1 MRHFCVYAFHRP
13 SPKSAI
19 ATCSVFGD
27 RTLVHAGMSTSASL
41 MTTRSG
47 ATSCERKRQ
56 YSGCR
61 YRFGAIICRSA
72 RLGNRGRTTAATV
85 IWSSWFPVWK
95 TLRHPTKA
103 RSMT

>member
-1 MRHFCVYAFHRP
+1 MVQLQCAISAFTR
-13 SPKSAI
+13 SIVLLPKSAI

-27 RTLVHAGMSTSASL
+27 RTLVHAGMNKSANL

-72 RLGNRGRTTAATV
+72 RLGNRGRATR
-85 IWSSWFPVWK
+85 P
-95 TLRHPTKA
+95 R
-103 RSMT
+103 